1 MQQQTRRLVLMRHG
15 QAEQDGQTD
24 FERVLTER
32 GRTDTASTGAWLA
45 RQGVTPDHA
54 LVSAATRAHQT
65 WDSVASG
72 GGWVLE
78 PELDRGLYAAG
89 PETALDILHTAPA
102 EATTLVVVGH
112 NPTIATVAQMLD
124 DGDGDVE
131 ASTQMAMRG
140 YPAGAA
146 TIFSYDGTWAELAE
160 GTCSVVAFHAPD

>member
-45 RQGVTPDHA
+45 EQGVTPDHA

-72 GGWVLE
+72 GGWSSSPARPRAVR
-78 PELDRGLYAAG
+78 RGA
-89 PETALDILHTAPA
+89 ETALDILHTAPA

-131 ASTQMAMRG
+131 ASTQMAMR
-140 YPAGAA
+140 A
-146 TIFSYDGTWAELAE
+146 TRPERPRSSRTTATWAELAE
-160 GTCSVVAFHAPD
+160 GTCSVVAFHAPA